1 MDQVSISLHR
11 EARVKRMI
19 GILRVLIAAAIA
31 TAVYFLVA
39 GMVAGGVAL
48 LGMMGV
54 AWVVSEKS
62 SCARPVREPFAALRG
77 ECKVGPGDQEMRGGG
92 IRSEYSPHSL
102 NCDMWSAAPRFPEG
116 MACSSANLSCA
127 VDGAFVPPL

>member
-77 ECKVGPGDQEMRGGG
+77 SARSARVIKKCAGAEFGQSIHR
-92 IRSEYSPHSL
+92 IR
-102 NCDMWSAAPRFPEG
+102 
-116 MACSSANLSCA
+116 
-127 VDGAFVPPL
+127 